1 MQQCSLHIII
11 HEKYVRAQEGT
22 AILIEVTRDWV
33 PKSALAVKL
42 TCIYLL
48 SIVIRQEPNLLYQL
62 NSVFGIEIIQQIKL
76 K

>member
-33 PKSALAVKL
+33 PKSALAVK
-42 TCIYLL
+42 
-48 SIVIRQEPNLLYQL
+48 
-62 NSVFGIEIIQQIKL
+62 
-76 K
+76 